1 MSKAA
6 EGTRALS
13 GAVAVAIATAI
24 TLVAARS
31 TGAAE
36 PWVLSLVAVV
46 VAGYLVVV
54 AVSGWTHLNLQRK
67 LRDQWRRRFYR
78 FVPADDY
85 DALVTRPARSAARP
99 STLVPIMASFVAASL
114 VCLAFTV
121 WTAGPGHI
129 ATAAAP
135 PTNKT
140 SQLMPDRLQHTTTDW

>member
-1 MSKAA
+1 MADVMSIAA
-6 EGTRALS
+6 VGTRSLS
-13 GAVAVAIATAI
+13 GAVVVASATAI

-85 DALVTRPARSAARP
+85 DRSEEHT
-99 STLVPIMASFVAASL
+99 SELQSL
-114 VCLAFTV
+114 MRNSYAVLCLTKK
-121 WTAGPGHI
+121 I
-129 ATAAAP
+129 
-135 PTNKT
+135 N
-140 SQLMPDRLQHTTTDW
+140 

>member
-1 MSKAA
+1 MADVMSIAA
-6 EGTRALS
+6 VGTRSLS
-13 GAVAVAIATAI
+13 GAVVVASATAI

-85 DALVTRPARSAARP
+85 DAMVTRPARSAERP
-99 STLVPIMASFVAASL
+99 YHLVADRKST
-114 VCLAFTV
+114 
-121 WTAGPGHI
+121 
-129 ATAAAP
+129 
-135 PTNKT
+135 
-140 SQLMPDRLQHTTTDW
+140 RLNSSH

>member
-6 EGTRALS
+6 EGTRSLS

-85 DALVTRPARSAARP
+85 DAMVTRPARSAERP
-99 STLVPIMASFVAASL
+99 YHLVAMMALIVAAARSEEPTSELQSL
-114 VCLAFTV
+114 
-121 WTAGPGHI
+121 
-129 ATAAAP
+129 
-135 PTNKT
+135 
-140 SQLMPDRLQHTTTDW
+140 M

>member
-1 MSKAA
+1 MSDDRSKAA
-6 EGTRALS
+6 EGARSRS

-24 TLVAARS
+24 TLGAARS

-85 DALVTRPARSAARP
+85 DAMVTRPARSAERP
-99 STLVPIMASFVAASL
+99 YHLVAKIGRASGRERVCQYGYISVVAVSL
-114 VCLAFTV
+114 T
-121 WTAGPGHI
+121 
-129 ATAAAP
+129 
-135 PTNKT
+135 
-140 SQLMPDRLQHTTTDW
+140 